1 MARLTLY
8 SKGRGPPSSS
18 VVVVVVVVV
27 RDDEYCAS
35 ASPTMASTIPERTLV
50 FSGSV
55 SRCCLYMDSAPWNRF
70 AESAAAAAAAARMP
84 EEEEKNG
91 SMIKESRV
99 PVEINRR
106 LLLSCISD
114 DDEDDC
120 DWRMPCE
127 YCG

>member
-1 MARLTLY
+1 
-8 SKGRGPPSSS
+8 
-18 VVVVVVVVV
+18 
-27 RDDEYCAS
+27 
-35 ASPTMASTIPERTLV
+35 
-50 FSGSV
+50 
-55 SRCCLYMDSAPWNRF
+55 MDSAPWNRF

-99 PVEINRR
+99 PVEINRC